1 MQAKI
6 YLALAGRLV
15 TYITP
20 RTPPTAF
27 NNIPRIPKFYIFFW
41 TRWCIASAIFSGDET
56 RCTTRFF
63 LLTEKE
69 YSDDLHIKCARGGE
83 VRELPIVKIE
93 LRMEGR
99 GIDSRRAQ
107 KKTAVQYSC
116 FVWNIITSGQ
126 YSLYRTGVV
135 GSIPDEL
142 RKKESFCTFPAQLD
156 FRKIAVGRRF
166 DSRRAQ
172 KKRNFLYMCRLCA
185 LT

>member
-1 MQAKI
+1 MRQGEKTFA
-6 YLALAGRLV
+6 RLV
-15 TYITP
+15 H
-20 RTPPTAF
+20 
-27 NNIPRIPKFYIFFW
+27 
-41 TRWCIASAIFSGDET
+41 
-56 RCTTRFF
+56 FF

-83 VRELPIVKIE
+83 VRELPIVKFE

>member
-15 TYITP
+15 TLLTP
-20 RTPPTAF
+20 RTPPTASK
-27 NNIPRIPKFYIFFW
+27 NIPRIPKFDIFFE
-41 TRWCIASAIFSGDET
+41 RDGASLRPIFGEKTFARLDH
-56 RCTTRFF
+56 FF
-63 LLTEKE
+63 FLTEKE
-69 YSDDLHIKCARGGE
+69 YSDDLHIKSARGGE
-83 VRELPIVKIE
+83 VRELPIVKFE

-142 RKKESFCTFPAQLD
+142 RKKESFCTFPAKLD

>member
-1 MQAKI
+1 MQAQI

-15 TYITP
+15 TNITP

-83 VRELPIVKIE
+83 VRELPIVKFE

-116 FVWNIITSGQ
+116 FCLKYYYFGTVQPVQNRS
-126 YSLYRTGVV
+126 
-135 GSIPDEL
+135 
-142 RKKESFCTFPAQLD
+142 
-156 FRKIAVGRRF
+156 RRF
-166 DSRRAQ
+166 DSGRAQ
-172 KKRNFLYMCRLCA
+172 KKRIFLYFPSPAWFSEDCGRS
-185 LT
+185 